1 MPLHSGT
8 DSSDW
13 VWILQE
19 IFTLALS
26 MRSILLGTL
35 VTHSSCLHLHSLSP
49 LLHAAPLRFPC
60 RILSLTRSLPS
71 WSAWKKTHQ
80 MSPISLEKRPT
91 PGQEAEAAFLQE
103 LYGFQVTWCDMM
115 WHYITVLSLVMHR
128 YGTRCW
134 SEVWSVK
141 RFKIAT
147 RASNIWR
154 MMELFLQR
162 GPKRLQFAARHG
174 KTEATKSIYKPCSE
188 VVRLWEE
195 KIGKDMKRPN
205 GRGFGLGQQTP
216 TDCYRSREERWSKD
230 PAAWNQWKKELLHAE
245 HRLAG
250 EKNLAT
256 GQFKKCH
263 SSAPKVNLSVIP
275 AACVSLWFLDM
286 ITWYYN
292 MK

>member
-26 MRSILLGTL
+26 MHKQHPLGNACYPFILPTFAQL
-35 VTHSSCLHLHSLSP
+35 VSFAPCSTSQISMSNSFFDQEPSELKCLEENSP
-49 LLHAAPLRFPC
+49 DVANFFGKAPDTW
-60 RILSLTRSLPS
+60 TRSRGGFLPGAL
-71 WSAWKKTHQ
+71 W
-80 MSPISLEKRPT
+80 IS
-91 PGQEAEAAFLQE
+91 GDMIWHD
-103 LYGFQVTWCDMM
+103 VTWCDSML
-115 WHYITVLSLVMHR
+115 HHCAVSGG
-128 YGTRCW
+128 YGARCW

-195 KIGKDMKRPN
+195 KMGKDPMV
-205 GRGFGLGQQTP
+205 G
-216 TDCYRSREERWSKD
+216 D
-230 PAAWNQWKKELLHAE
+230 
-245 HRLAG
+245 LA
-250 EKNLAT
+250 
-256 GQFKKCH
+256 
-263 SSAPKVNLSVIP
+263 
-275 AACVSLWFLDM
+275 
-286 ITWYYN
+286 
-292 MK
+292 